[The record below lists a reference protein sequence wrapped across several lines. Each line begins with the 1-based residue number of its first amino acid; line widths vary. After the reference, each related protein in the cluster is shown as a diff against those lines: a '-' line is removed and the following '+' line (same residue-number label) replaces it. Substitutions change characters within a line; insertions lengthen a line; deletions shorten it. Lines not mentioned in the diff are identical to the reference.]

1 MQKLIG
7 LIKDEQ
13 TYLLKRI
20 LNYAKIHHYVKYT
33 STLEQA
39 WVVSISGLSEAII
52 NGILVDPQVPEI
64 NVDHDFVNNS
74 ISSFG
79 IIQAQKHRYRGVTLE
94 MFLGLMK
101 YYRQAFLDL
110 VTETMQETEKTQT
123 YLLWLN
129 RFFDHTE
136 IAFCTE
142 WVTNS
147 EESIVSEL
155 QVANRMITNE
165 KNKYLTIFES
175 IPNPAIILDAEDRCI
190 NMNYAAQQLLQK
202 NTQSPGNLYYGVLK
216 NFPKREEVLPWLSNE
231 FKDFYNDKKT
241 ETIIEKEFNSPS
253 QGKRS
258 LTIKFHRMLDVSNKF
273 EGIVILFTDMT
284 EHKKN
289 EEQLRYLSVHDVLT
303 GLYNRA
309 YMEEELVRLATGRF
323 NPVGFISID
332 VDGLKLVNDNL
343 GHNAGDFL
351 LVHVSQIIKKCFREC
366 DVIVRMGGDEFE
378 IIMPLSNRV
387 AVQQACQRIRDKITE
402 HNSSKLSI
410 PISVS
415 IGCSVGELNINSNI
429 EELIKE
435 ADNQMYFEKQTN
447 RLIYRA
453 LFNERLEKYGEKLF

>member
-52 NGILVDPQVPEI
+52 NGILADPQVPEI
-64 NVDHDFVNNS
+64 NVDHDFAKNP

-79 IIQAQKHRYRGVTLE
+79 MIQAQKHRYRGVTLE

-147 EESIVSEL
+147 KEAIISEL

-175 IPNPAIILDAEDRCI
+175 IPNPAILLDAEDRCI

-202 NTQSPGNLYYGVLK
+202 NTQSPGNLYYGILE

-231 FKDFYNDKKT
+231 FKDFYNAKKT

-273 EGIVILFTDMT
+273 EGIVVLFTDMT

-343 GHNAGDFL
+343 GHNAGDTL

-366 DVIVRMGGDEFE
+366 DAIVRMGGDEFQ

-402 HNSSKLSI
+402 HNSIKLSI

-447 RLIYRA
+447 RLIYRT
-453 LFNERLEKYGEKLF
+453 LFNERLETYGEKLF